1 MPTRAG
7 IVLAAILWT
16 AALGVPY
23 PAVASPQLG
32 DARTG
37 DDGEIG
43 RDIDSDARHRD
54 AAVNP
59 VSAPSDGIVWVGIP
73 ALGSMEGDDGEVLY
87 CSRTRWVRVA
97 PEEREERVENGRSSY
112 LHLFDGVPELQGH
125 DAHLECPVDP
135 TEAIPPAVLRD
146 AVQHTIRDNLPR
158 PDLSV
163 PPGYALTGMPAF
175 LVTNHQL
182 EYGPVSHTVDLG
194 AVVLQV
200 TVEATGTTQ
209 VDWGDGTVATYR
221 SPGTPWPDGQVVH
234 TYSDTG
240 PRDDHG
246 DRHMAGHLP
255 GPRSRRRGHRPGT
268 PPPSHPGGPP
278 HPAGAVGPHPQRR
291 VVVFVDHRRSPAK
304 HPRNSAGLGFA
315 HARKPCRGTPL
326 RPRPPG
332 AVGTR
337 RARGEHTAS
346 TLA

>member
-1 MPTRAG
+1 MTARSRLTMVASS
-7 IVLAAILWT
+7 IVLATTLSAGLAWAGPSFESEGT
-16 AALGVPY
+16 NEGSRATV
-23 PAVASPQLG
+23 VAPGQSGPI
-32 DARTG
+32 A
-37 DDGEIG
+37 
-43 RDIDSDARHRD
+43 DS
-54 AAVNP
+54 
-59 VSAPSDGIVWVGIP
+59 VSAPNDGMVWVGIP
-73 ALGSMEGDDGEVLY
+73 WLAAMEGEGGEVVY

-97 PEEREERVENGRSSY
+97 PEEREERTAHGRSSY
-112 LHLFDGVPELQGH
+112 LHLFDSVPELEGH

-194 AVVLQV
+194 ALVLQV

-240 PRDDHG
+240 HVTITVTDTWQVTYRVPALGIVDTVEAPLPPRTLEDLPIQQVQSVRIRS
-246 DRHMAGHLP
+246 DR
-255 GPRSRRRGHRPGT
+255 
-268 PPPSHPGGPP
+268 
-278 HPAGAVGPHPQRR
+278 
-291 VVVFVDHRRSPAK
+291 
-304 HPRNSAGLGFA
+304 
-315 HARKPCRGTPL
+315 
-326 RPRPPG
+326 
-332 AVGTR
+332 
-337 RARGEHTAS
+337 
-346 TLA
+346 